1 MSSTP
6 NRHYLGFGL
15 GVGLIGL
22 VMISLGINMADTNL
36 DTFVDPRIWSAVIV
50 VIGATALTVG
60 VGLMLLSI
68 MRSPSRP

>member
-1 MSSTP
+1 
-6 NRHYLGFGL
+6 
-15 GVGLIGL
+15 L